1 MLKRLLHIILP
12 VLILSS
18 CMDFADRDESDQSV
32 VIRGIVT
39 DMEGK
44 ALEHI
49 RITATSDMAGK
60 ITCYSSSDGKFQC
73 SLPADRRKGNM
84 TINISIE
91 DIDNEDNGGLFESS
105 SDTIT
110 IFEKDF
116 SSLPIMIDLNTYHL
130 NHATVSGY
138 NLPS

>member
-18 CMDFADRDESDQSV
+18 CMDFADRDESDRSV

-73 SLPADRRKGNM
+73 SLPIEQRKGNM
-84 TINISIE
+84 TISISIE

>member
-1 MLKRLLHIILP
+1 MLKRLLHIFLP

-18 CMDFADRDESDQSV
+18 CTDYADHDESDQSV

-44 ALEHI
+44 AIEHI
-49 RITATSDMAGK
+49 KVTATSDLAGK

-73 SLPADRRKGNM
+73 SLPAESRKGNM
-84 TINISIE
+84 TINILIE
-91 DIDNEDNGGLFESS
+91 DIDNNENGGLFESS

-110 IFEKDF
+110 IFEKEF
-116 SSLPIMIDLNTYHL
+116 SSFPVMIDLNTYRL
-130 NHATVSGY
+130 NLSTVSE
-138 NLPS
+138 NILQF

>member
-1 MLKRLLHIILP
+1 
-12 VLILSS
+12 
-18 CMDFADRDESDQSV
+18 
-32 VIRGIVT
+32 
-39 DMEGK
+39 
-44 ALEHI
+44 
-49 RITATSDMAGK
+49 
-60 ITCYSSSDGKFQC
+60 
-73 SLPADRRKGNM
+73 M

-116 SSLPIMIDLNTYHL
+116 SSLPIMIDLNTYRL